1 MGTWIDFKEL
11 RSAVKIADVLALHH
25 VQLKMKGDRASAFC
39 PLPEHKRNGDGKR
52 HSPSF
57 SVHLGK
63 GIFQCFSCGAKGN
76 TLDLFCF
83 LQGLDP
89 GNPSQLREGALL
101 LREKFLSPEKPV
113 MDTRKTKAP
122 SSGPEK
128 NERPPGKVVVNAPL
142 DFTLKHLDPK
152 HAYLSS
158 RGFTPETIE
167 HFGLGYCNKGMM
179 AERTAIPL
187 HDAAGKLIGYAGRL
201 VDDAKVSDENP
212 KYRFPGTR
220 ERDGIA
226 YEFHKSEFLYNGHG
240 IDKPV
245 PDLIVVEGFASV
257 WWLWQ
262 HGYPNVVALMGN
274 SISVK
279 QAELLRDLLGC
290 DGRLWILSDGDNAGE
305 HCAKALFLNLA
316 PHHFVRWL
324 RLDDGQPTDLSS
336 EELDALLPPQ
346 TA

>member
-1 MGTWIDFKEL
+1 
-11 RSAVKIADVLALHH
+11 
-25 VQLKMKGDRASAFC
+25 
-39 PLPEHKRNGDGKR
+39 
-52 HSPSF
+52 
-57 SVHLGK
+57 
-63 GIFQCFSCGAKGN
+63 
-76 TLDLFCF
+76 
-83 LQGLDP
+83 
-89 GNPSQLREGALL
+89 
-101 LREKFLSPEKPV
+101 
-113 MDTRKTKAP
+113 
-122 SSGPEK
+122 
-128 NERPPGKVVVNAPL
+128 VVVNAPL